1 MSLRT
6 RKIAELVLLEAFEN
20 LEINASD
27 WFMSS
32 VYGEWGENPH
42 AVKLREV
49 QRDITMSLN
58 WGSSIPHEKVPQYL
72 AVVLGRDL
80 LRFPPARCLLLESRL
95 TSSTD
100 GNEILEKYAKIEG
113 VDENGVSVDRLLT
126 LCKNRSW
133 VPSTRYA
140 YDFCELIELP
150 PQFAQAGSS
159 SGVPPVVF
167 SEPVRNLP
175 PLLDFQELVKEQII
189 DALRDSS
196 TAYVIMPTG
205 SGKTRTSVEAVVG
218 FLDENG
224 SSVDRVLWIADR
236 NELCEQAVE
245 SFLTILPHRNNSRV
259 QISRYWA
266 GNSLDLDIDS
276 GGKRFIP
283 GVTITSTQQ
292 LRNRLFAGDPVG
304 RYLVEN
310 SRIIII
316 DEVHR
321 NLKFNEDLLE
331 KVRRINPECG
341 IIGLTATPY
350 RRIRHETGRLVRM
363 FENPITP
370 VEGDRVDIED
380 IREALEDREILAKQV
395 DVSSVDIGLRLS
407 VGSTPG
413 KRLSEA
419 VSIVNEFINTGS
431 SSILVF
437 AESVDHSNQIASALV
452 MQGVSAQHMDSGT
465 VPEER
470 RKTVEDYRNGDVQ
483 VLVNYDILTT
493 GFDAP
498 LTDSVIILRGTDD
511 LDQPL
516 ITQMIGRGLRGPRFG
531 GTEECRVFIRGR

>member
-1 MSLRT
+1 MRE
-6 RKIAELVLLEAFEN
+6 IAELILLEAFEN
-20 LEINASD
+20 LGVDASD
-27 WFMSS
+27 WFRSS
-32 VYGEWGENPH
+32 VFGEWAENPN
-42 AVKLREV
+42 AVRLRER
-49 QRDITMSLN
+49 QRDISMSMR
-58 WGSSIPHEKVPQYL
+58 WGSSIPRENVPQFL
-72 AVVLGRDL
+72 AMVLGRDL
-80 LRFPPARCLLLESRL
+80 LRFAPARCLLLESRL
-95 TSSTD
+95 TSPTD
-100 GNEILEKYAKIEG
+100 GKEFLEKYKKIEG
-113 VDENGVSVDRLLT
+113 VEKSEVSVDELLL
-126 LCKNRSW
+126 LCKGRSW
-133 VPSTRYA
+133 IPSTRYA
-140 YDFCELIELP
+140 LDFCELIELP

-167 SEPVRNLP
+167 SEPVRSLL
-175 PLLDFQELVKEQII
+175 PLLDFQELVKERII

-205 SGKTRTSVEAVVG
+205 SGKTRTSVEAAVG

-236 NELCEQAVE
+236 SELCEQAVD
-245 SFLTILPHRNNSRV
+245 SFLTILPHRNSSRV
-259 QISRYWA
+259 QISRYWS

-276 GGKRFIP
+276 DGKRFIP

-292 LRNRLFAGDPVG
+292 IRNRLEAGEPVG
-304 RYLVEN
+304 RYLIEN

-321 NLKFNEDLLE
+321 NLKFNEGLVE

-350 RRIRHETGRLVRM
+350 RRIRHETGRFVRM

-370 VEGDRVDIED
+370 VEGDVVDIEE
-380 IREALEDREILAKQV
+380 IRRALEDREILAKQV
-395 DVSSVDIGLRLS
+395 DVSAKDIGLRLS

-419 VSIVNEFINTGS
+419 VGIVNEFINTGS
-431 SSILVF
+431 RSILVF

-470 RKTVEDYRNGDVQ
+470 RKIVEDYRNGDVQ